1 MTQPCDIDGCP
12 GTPHYCTSTHY
23 TLKILHISQ
32 SEGLWQPCIKQVYWL
47 HFSNSTYLLWVSRS
61 HFGDSQ
67 SISNLLIIIIFVTVI
82 YGHWSLMLLL
92 YLFGVTM
99 SQAHTGQWTNKCCV
113 YSNCF
118 FNQLFSHLYPYRV
131 PLPHSLRY
139 NNVEIRPINTST
151 IFFKCSSER
160 KSYIS
165 YSKSWTRLSDFT
177 HSLKLREKECC
188 KPW

>member
-1 MTQPCDIDGCP
+1 MKVQFNCHLLWESFHTSLVKINVTLLPPLDLLTFCFFFFCRMTQPCDIDGCP

-23 TLKILHISQ
+23 TLRILHISQ

-61 HFGDSQ
+61 HFGDSH

-113 YSNCF
+113 YSDCYT
-118 FNQLFSHLYPYRV
+118 NQLFPYLS
-131 PLPHSLRY
+131 PSSQASLFP
-139 NNVEIRPINTST
+139 ETQQ
-151 IFFKCSSER
+151 F
-160 KSYIS
+160 
-165 YSKSWTRLSDFT
+165 
-177 HSLKLREKECC
+177 
-188 KPW
+188 